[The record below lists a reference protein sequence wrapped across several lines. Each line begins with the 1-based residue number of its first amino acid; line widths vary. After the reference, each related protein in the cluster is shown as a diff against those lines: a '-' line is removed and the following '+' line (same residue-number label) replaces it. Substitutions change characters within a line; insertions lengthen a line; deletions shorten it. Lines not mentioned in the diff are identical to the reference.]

1 MILLVKSNS
10 HQIHDLKGEIWSLAS
25 TPHREFDALLKISA
39 LGHVLCLTQNLS
51 QITFVCM

>member
-10 HQIHDLKGEIWSLAS
+10 HQIHDLKAEIWSLAS

-39 LGHVLCLTQNLS
+39 LGHVKHLYVESLILNY
-51 QITFVCM
+51 